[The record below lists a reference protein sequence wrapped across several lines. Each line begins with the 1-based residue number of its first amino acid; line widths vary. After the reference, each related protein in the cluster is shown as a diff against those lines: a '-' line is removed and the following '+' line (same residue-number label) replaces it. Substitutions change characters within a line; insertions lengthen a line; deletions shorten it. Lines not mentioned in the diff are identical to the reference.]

1 MTARAKTWANVL
13 DAAAADL
20 IAKSRTNAQAF
31 NDLGHTFSADLAANF
46 AAELEAGAPA
56 GMYRHWITEQ
66 GARVQDI
73 RGRDAALMRARGMRA

>member
-1 MTARAKTWANVL
+1 MSRTAQWARVL
-13 DAAAADL
+13 DAATADL
-20 IAKSRTNAQAF
+20 IAQTRANAQAF
-31 NDLGHTFSADLAANF
+31 QDIGRTFSAELANNF

-73 RGRDAALMRARGMRA
+73 RGRDAALMRARGVRT

>member
-1 MTARAKTWANVL
+1 MTARTAQTARLL
-13 DAAAADL
+13 DAATADL
-20 IAKSRTNAQAF
+20 IAATRANAQAF
-31 NDLGHTFSADLAANF
+31 QGMGRTFSANLASNF

-73 RGRDAALMRARGMRA
+73 RGRDDAMMRARGMR

>member
-1 MTARAKTWANVL
+1 MSRTAQWARVL

-20 IAKSRTNAQAF
+20 IAKTHANAAAF
-31 NDLGHTFSADLAANF
+31 EELGKTFSADIARNF

-73 RGRDAALMRARGMRA
+73 RGRDAAMMRARGMK